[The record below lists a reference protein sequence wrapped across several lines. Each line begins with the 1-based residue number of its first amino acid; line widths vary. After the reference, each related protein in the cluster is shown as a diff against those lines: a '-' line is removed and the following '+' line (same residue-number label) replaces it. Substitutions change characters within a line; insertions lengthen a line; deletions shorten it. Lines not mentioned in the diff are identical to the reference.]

1 MKQYPVQSMDSRVRG
16 NAVIDSFAVIP
27 AKAGI
32 HRCSPI
38 THGRAPDASTAGVP
52 FAIIPAMVGIH
63 VALSELGYTSA
74 NR

>member
-1 MKQYPVQSMDSRVRG
+1 MKQYPAQSMDSRVRG
-16 NAVIDSFAVIP
+16 NAVTDSFAVIP

-38 THGRAPDASTAGVP
+38 THGRAPDTSTAGVT
-52 FAIIPAMVGIH
+52 FAVVPVMVGTH
-63 VALSELGYTSA
+63 VALPELGYTSA